1 MPIVV
6 DSQGLLLLTNYQ
18 PLCAKLLRTRAKS
31 SSDEAILITTSPH
44 DEDDKDIY
52 GSKFEKIY
60 LVETSYRLSDK
71 QVSTLSAGVE
81 ISTRQRRYSMAY
93 TIYVVYL

>member
-1 MPIVV
+1 ML
-6 DSQGLLLLTNYQ
+6 DSQGLLLLTNYE
-18 PLCAKLLRTRAKS
+18 PLCAKLLRTQTKS
-31 SSDEAILITTSPH
+31 ISDKAISITTSNDDGDGD
-44 DEDDKDIY
+44 DEVY

-81 ISTRQRRYSMAY
+81 ISTRQRRY
-93 TIYVVYL
+93 IL

>member
-1 MPIVV
+1 ML
-6 DSQGLLLLTNYQ
+6 DSQGLLLLTNYE
-18 PLCAKLLRTRAKS
+18 PLCAKLLRTQTKS
-31 SSDEAILITTSPH
+31 ISDKAISITTSN
-44 DEDDKDIY
+44 DDGDGEVY

-81 ISTRQRRYSMAY
+81 ISTRQRRY
-93 TIYVVYL
+93 IL